1 VQRKGLSQ
9 VLREDTPDRIGSAE
23 PPALFASTMSP
34 QSASVLFSVLIQRG
48 HGFALGAYLG
58 K

>member
-1 VQRKGLSQ
+1 
-9 VLREDTPDRIGSAE
+9 
-23 PPALFASTMSP
+23 LFASTMSP

-48 HGFALGAYLG
+48 NGFALGAYLG